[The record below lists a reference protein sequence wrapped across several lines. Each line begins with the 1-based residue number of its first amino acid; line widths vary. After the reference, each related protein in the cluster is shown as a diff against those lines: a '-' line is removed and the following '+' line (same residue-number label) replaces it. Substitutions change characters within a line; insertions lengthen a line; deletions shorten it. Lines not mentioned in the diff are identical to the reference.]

1 MLAAIVV
8 TERQSKMNS
17 LIDARQSYNDF
28 YISNVIIDVLDGGLD
43 KVLVSLSSD
52 NQLTFKLFDFT
63 QWCKWQMMFSNIQSV
78 VDPKSRL
85 GMMLEQ
91 METDFAHLFSNG
103 TSNTVDKLRNSLI
116 NERNYLKQTYPN
128 LKYQTIVKDVIMDPD
143 TQYEIGLMLIMPGKK
158 VEFEIVADFDENN
171 GQKLA
176 TVYAC
181 PYMC

>member
-1 MLAAIVV
+1 MIV
-8 TERQSKMNS
+8 TRRGNKMNF

-43 KVLVSLSSD
+43 KVLVSLSRD

-63 QWCKWQMMFSNIQSV
+63 QWRKWQMMFSNIQSV

-85 GMMLEQ
+85 GMMFEQ
-91 METDFAHLFSNG
+91 METDFANLFNNG
-103 TSNTVDKLRNSLI
+103 TSNTVEKLRNSLI

-128 LKYQTIVKDVIMDPD
+128 LKYRTTVKDVIMDPD
-143 TQYEIGLMLIMPGKK
+143 TQYEIGSMLITPGEKA
-158 VEFEIVADFDENN
+158 EFEIVVDFNENN